1 MKIRYIL
8 SLVTLLAFVSSCNMN
23 YRGKAEDIAIP
34 LIQALQDNDEDDAE
48 CLLPPDKH
56 INDIFANNKGLV
68 ADVYYNKYS
77 RSYRKDNLIAK
88 VTADFE
94 IAEYLTNQQKL
105 NWDKVAIGA
114 VTTEDSQQENTNYSI
129 VTANLRFPEGD
140 YILRYNATQ
149 HKGQWYLMNGFY
161 FGKQIAAK

>member
-1 MKIRYIL
+1 MKIKYIL
-8 SLVTLLAFVSSCNMN
+8 SLSLLLVCFSACNFN

-56 INDIFANNKGLV
+56 INEVFANNKGV
-68 ADVYYNKYS
+68 MADVYYNKYS
-77 RSYRKDNLIAK
+77 QSYRKDNLLAKIA
-88 VTADFE
+88 ADFD
-94 IAEYLTNQQKL
+94 IAEYLTNQNKL
-105 NWDKVAIGA
+105 NWDKVALGA
-114 VTTEDSQQENTNYSI
+114 VNVEDSQQENTNYSI

-149 HKGQWYLMNGFY
+149 HKGQWYLLNGFY
-161 FGKQIAAK
+161 FGKNIPAK